1 MKLGKCVIPSNGRM
15 LHACKTFQVTDAGK
29 ERWLRGAYVSKDPFM
44 SNLRM
49 LAYRFSTAN
58 DLAVVNDT
66 DAEAA
71 AAAAS

>member
-1 MKLGKCVIPSNGRM
+1 V
-15 LHACKTFQVTDAGK
+15 GK
-29 ERWLRGAYVSKDPFM
+29 ERWLRGAYVSKDSFM

-49 LAYRFSTAN
+49 LAYRFLTAN
-58 DLAVVNDT
+58 DLAVVNDM